1 MLMFVGARTAVN
13 NYCFRDNDGLIW
25 YGVDGNERDVIDND
39 AFAKKIWEFGLKYL
53 GINCDVRY
61 D

>member
-1 MLMFVGARTAVN
+1 MEVTAHVEEN
-13 NYCFRDNDGLIW
+13 FLRSR
-25 YGVDGNERDVIDND
+25 YGVDGNERGVIDND